1 MPRLLCFGLLA
12 SSLLFGQASV
22 HDLLEKKT
30 LQLIERADVRLDGIL
45 GVVAIDLTDGHT
57 ISYNGKTIFPQA
69 SSIKIPIMIQVM
81 SDIKQG
87 KVSWEKS
94 VAISKADVV
103 DSSTRFEEA
112 LKATGQM
119 TVRQLVEAMIEA
131 SDNAA
136 TNKLI
141 ELVGMAN
148 VNRTLDGMQLRQ
160 TRLRRRM
167 IDIAAATR
175 NEENVSTPLE
185 MASLVAKLYRGE
197 VVDKA
202 ASAEMLNILSR
213 VKADMRAAI
222 PANVRVAAKPG
233 ELTGVRCET
242 GIIFLDKRPF
252 ALSVASAFL
261 ANEISPVPEIT
272 KILFHHFEMVAR
284 SNKYGRSLQ

>member
-1 MPRLLCFGLLA
+1 MPHLLVFSLLA
-12 SSLLFGQASV
+12 SGVLFGQASV

-103 DSSTRFEEA
+103 DSSRRFEEA

-160 TRLRRRM
+160 TRLRRKM
-167 IDIAAATR
+167 IDIAA
-175 NEENVSTPLE
+175 
-185 MASLVAKLYRGE
+185 
-197 VVDKA
+197 
-202 ASAEMLNILSR
+202 I
-213 VKADMRAAI
+213 
-222 PANVRVAAKPG
+222 
-233 ELTGVRCET
+233 
-242 GIIFLDKRPF
+242 RP
-252 ALSVASAFL
+252 
-261 ANEISPVPEIT
+261 
-272 KILFHHFEMVAR
+272 
-284 SNKYGRSLQ
+284 